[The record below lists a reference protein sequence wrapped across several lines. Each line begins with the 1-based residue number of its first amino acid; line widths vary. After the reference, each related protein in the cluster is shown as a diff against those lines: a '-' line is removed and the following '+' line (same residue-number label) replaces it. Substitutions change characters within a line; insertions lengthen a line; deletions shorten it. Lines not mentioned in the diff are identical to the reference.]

1 MRLVVWAA
9 GQSTRPF
16 GQENC
21 LQTCLIAATFL
32 DNAQAEVEVEPKL
45 RGKGVIGG
53 FQDV

>member
-1 MRLVVWAA
+1 MRLVVCGG
-9 GQSTRPF
+9 GQWTRPF
-16 GQENC
+16 GQGNC

-45 RGKGVIGG
+45 GGKGVIGG

>member
-1 MRLVVWAA
+1 MRVVVWGS
-9 GQSTRPF
+9 GQSGHPF
-16 GQENC
+16 GQENY

-45 RGKGVIGG
+45 GEKGVIGG